1 MATLS
6 PPAPS
11 GDRGARRSP
20 EVRFVRARR
29 RWQTGLLQLLFT
41 GIGVGLGVLLP
52 RIHSGATVPTSRTVE
67 VLGAVGF
74 GILGLVSLIYSL
86 LFLVVQSS
94 NTTLTPRLNLFQD
107 DPWIWRTY
115 AVALGLFAFSM
126 SAFLAIGGA
135 EKVTVAVPIFAFV
148 VALGVIVL
156 IRNIQAKAFMS
167 LQVNSTVDLVQ
178 RRGAKVLDE
187 LYPLTTNAAAPGSEH
202 SLAPPPGARAV
213 TWPHAQTT
221 LQQLDLA
228 PLMRE
233 AEKLGSVV
241 VFRARVGETL
251 WEGGTVAEVSG
262 GLRDDV
268 VLASCVTGV
277 NRTFHQDPLLAF
289 RLLADIGL
297 RALSPAVNDPA
308 TAVQVLWAVAG
319 LLGHSAARDLGALA
333 VDTREGGTR
342 VELNLPGWPDF
353 VSEGLD
359 ELLVASGN
367 SPMVLAKAAETLA
380 GLERHCPPD
389 RGPELAR
396 RLRWVEE
403 ALAAQPQLSRPARD
417 ASDA

>member
-1 MATLS
+1 MVTLS
-6 PPAPS
+6 PQAPS
-11 GDRGARRSP
+11 RDHGARRSP
-20 EVRFVRARR
+20 QVRFVRARR

-41 GIGVGLGVLLP
+41 GIGVALGVLLP
-52 RIHSGATVPTSRTVE
+52 RIHAGATVPTSRTVE

-156 IRNIQAKAFMS
+156 IRNIQAKAFTS

-178 RRGAKVLDE
+178 RRGEKVIDD
-187 LYPLTTNAAAPGSEH
+187 LYLVRGAALRDSEGP
-202 SLAPPPGARAV
+202 SVVPEGTRAV
-213 TWPHAQTT
+213 MWPHAQTT
-221 LQQLDLA
+221 LQQLDVA
-228 PLMRE
+228 PLLRE
-233 AEKLGSVV
+233 AEKTGSVV

-251 WEGGTVAEVSG
+251 WEGGMVAEVSG
-262 GLRDDV
+262 GLGDDV

-277 NRTFHQDPLLAF
+277 NRTFYQDPLLAF

-308 TAVQVLWAVAG
+308 TAVQVLLAVVG
-319 LLGHSAARDLGALA
+319 LLGRSAALDLGARA
-333 VDTREGGTR
+333 VDTRQGGTR
-342 VELNLPGWPDF
+342 VYLNLPGWTDF
-353 VSEGLD
+353 MSEGLD
-359 ELLVASGN
+359 ELLIASRT
-367 SPMVLAKAAETLA
+367 SPMVLAKAVETLSE
-380 GLERHCPPD
+380 LERQCPPD
-389 RGPELAR
+389 RRPELAR

-403 ALAAQPQLSRPARD
+403 ALAEQPQLSRPATE
-417 ASDA
+417 A